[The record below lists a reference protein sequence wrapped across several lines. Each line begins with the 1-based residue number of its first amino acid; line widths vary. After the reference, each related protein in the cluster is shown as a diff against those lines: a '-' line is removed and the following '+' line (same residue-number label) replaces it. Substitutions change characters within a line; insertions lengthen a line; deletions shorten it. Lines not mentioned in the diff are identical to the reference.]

1 LCVRPDGELTG
12 DFLVEHGVK
21 RADLIVEKGARSTY
35 ENALESR
42 KLLERREIR
51 EVILVTEAT
60 HMRRAV

>member
-1 LCVRPDGELTG
+1 
-12 DFLVEHGVK
+12 VEHGVK
-21 RADLIVEKGARSTY
+21 RADLIVEKGARSTH
-35 ENALESR
+35 ENALETR